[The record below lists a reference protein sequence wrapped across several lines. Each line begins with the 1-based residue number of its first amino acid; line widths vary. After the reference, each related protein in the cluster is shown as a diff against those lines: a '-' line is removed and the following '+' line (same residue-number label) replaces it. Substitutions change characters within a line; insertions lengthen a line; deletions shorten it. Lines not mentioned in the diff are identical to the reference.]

1 MRAAS
6 LFAAAIAAAV
16 AAGAARA
23 EPAHGPHARPAT
35 ISVTGEGSVSVAPD
49 LAVVTSGVVTRAPTA
64 AAALKANAAAM
75 TKVIAA
81 LKAAKIED
89 RDVGTSGVSVQ
100 PQYDYGEN
108 RAPKLSGYEVRN
120 TVTIRARD
128 LDALG
133 GLLDSLVESGSN
145 QIEGLAF
152 DVSDKDKRLDEARRA
167 AVKDARRKAEL
178 YAEGLQVTLGEPL
191 TVEERGSPEAAPPAP
206 VFMRAK
212 AMDSAQSTPIARGEQ
227 ELRAVVSVRWSIAR

>member
-6 LFAAAIAAAV
+6 LFAAAVAAAV

-23 EPAHGPHARPAT
+23 EPAPGPHARPAT

-75 TKVIAA
+75 TKVIGA

-145 QIEGLAF
+145 QIEGLVF
-152 DVSDKDKRLDEARRA
+152 DVSDRDKRLDEARRA

-191 TVEERGSPEAAPPAP
+191 TVEERRSPEASPPTP

-212 AMDSAQSTPIARGEQ
+212 AMDAAPSTPIARGEQ
-227 ELRAVVSVRWSIAR
+227 ELRAEVSVRWAIAR